1 MIRNPNDIQ
10 EGAKKIRMLIAGYP
24 GIGKSTLALSAPNP
38 LHIDVD
44 FGIDRIE
51 PRYRKPYIQP
61 QSYDEILSDLTPI
74 NLQDFDTLV
83 FDTGG
88 KLISLMSLWAI
99 KKDPKYGQRDG
110 SLSLKGY
117 GFVGKEFVRLMDY
130 CFYELQ
136 KNIVIV
142 FHATEEKDG
151 DNTRLRIKVE
161 GQTKNNVWEP
171 MDLGGFVEIY
181 GNDRTIGFSN
191 CERYFAKGTRGISG
205 IRKIPAL
212 GPTSPNDFLTKL
224 FAEYNA
230 KATAEVE
237 QNAVDQAAYEAAMVE
252 GTAIIAGIVDADTAN
267 AAMPK
272 YQAIKHALTSNK
284 ELADRTFNCFFRGGI
299 DFRYAR
305 RRGISSHDYTLLM
318 AAKSLYCHTAE
329 VTQGDLAEPQI
340 IPDEAFRLL
349 INALLI
355 ARFGLDALKITE
367 RRGQRGYTLRRLIRR
382 EAGGNAP
389 SAGLL
394 FPSEGR

>member
-1 MIRNPNDIQ
+1 MIRNPNDIRDG
-10 EGAKKIRMLIAGYP
+10 EKKIRMLIAGYP

-51 PRYRKPYIQP
+51 PRYRKAYIQP
-61 QSYDEILSDLTPI
+61 RSYDEILEDLTPI
-74 NLQDFDTLV
+74 NVQDFDTLV

-117 GFVGKEFVRLMDY
+117 GFVGKEFVRLMDF

-205 IRKIPAL
+205 IRKIPSL
-212 GPTSPNDFLTKL
+212 TPTSPNNFLTKL

-230 KATAEVE
+230 ISTREAE
-237 QNAVDQAAYEAAMVE
+237 QNAADQTTYEAAMAE
-252 GTAIIAGIVDADTAN
+252 GRAIIDTITDADTAN
-267 AAMPK
+267 AAMPRIK
-272 YQAIKHALTSNK
+272 AIKHALTSEK
-284 ELADRTFNCFFRGGI
+284 EVGVAFNAKIKACGLFY
-299 DFRYAR
+299 DKVLKK
-305 RRGISSHDYTLLM
+305 YTPM
-318 AAKSLYCHTAE
+318 PEDSTMGRKAKKE
-329 VTQGDLAEPQI
+329 QGS
-340 IPDEAFRLL
+340 
-349 INALLI
+349 
-355 ARFGLDALKITE
+355 GK
-367 RRGQRGYTLRRLIRR
+367 
-382 EAGGNAP
+382 
-389 SAGLL
+389 
-394 FPSEGR
+394 

>member
-51 PRYRKPYIQP
+51 PRYRVPYIQP
-61 QSYDEILSDLTPI
+61 QSYDEILGDLTPL

-171 MDLGGFVEIY
+171 MDLGGFMEIY

-191 CERYFAKGTRGISG
+191 CERYFAKGTRGING

-230 KATAEVE
+230 KAAAEVE
-237 QNAVDQAAYEAAMVE
+237 RNAADREAYEAAMLE
-252 GTAIIAGIVDADTAN
+252 GRSLIDSIVDADTAN

-272 YQAIKHALTSNK
+272 YRSIKQALTSGK
-284 ELADRTFNCFFRGGI
+284 ELGALWNMKIKECGLFYDKVLE
-299 DFRYAR
+299 RYTPAPEVKK
-305 RRGISSHDYTLLM
+305 G
-318 AAKSLYCHTAE
+318 AE
-329 VTQGDLAEPQI
+329 
-340 IPDEAFRLL
+340 
-349 INALLI
+349 
-355 ARFGLDALKITE
+355 
-367 RRGQRGYTLRRLIRR
+367 
-382 EAGGNAP
+382 
-389 SAGLL
+389 
-394 FPSEGR
+394 

>member
-212 GPTSPNDFLTKL
+212 GPTSPNDFLAKL

-284 ELADRTFNCFFRGGI
+284 ELGVLWNKKVKECGLFYDKVLKK
-299 DFRYAR
+299 
-305 RRGISSHDYTLLM
+305 YTPAP
-318 AAKSLYCHTAE
+318 AAPGEEKGAE
-329 VTQGDLAEPQI
+329 
-340 IPDEAFRLL
+340 
-349 INALLI
+349 
-355 ARFGLDALKITE
+355 
-367 RRGQRGYTLRRLIRR
+367 
-382 EAGGNAP
+382 
-389 SAGLL
+389 
-394 FPSEGR
+394 

>member
-1 MIRNPNDIQ
+1 MIRNPNDLHDG
-10 EGAKKIRMLIAGYP
+10 EKKIRMLIAGYP

-61 QSYDEILSDLTPI
+61 KSYDEILEDLTPV

-130 CFYELQ
+130 CFYELD
-136 KNIVIV
+136 KHIVIV

-171 MDLGGFVEIY
+171 MDLGGFVEMY
-181 GNDRTIGFSN
+181 GKDRTIGFSN

-205 IRKIPAL
+205 VLKIPAL
-212 GPTSPNDFLTKL
+212 GPNSHNDFLTKL

-230 KATAEVE
+230 KAAAEVE
-237 QNAVDQAAYEAAMVE
+237 QNAVDQAAYEAAMIE
-252 GTAIIAGIVDADTAN
+252 GTEIIAGITDADSAN

-272 YQAIKHALTSNK
+272 YKAIKHALTSNK
-284 ELADRTFNCFFRGGI
+284 ELGVIWNKKIEDCGLFF
-299 DFRYAR
+299 DKVLKRYTPVQKEQK
-305 RRGISSHDYTLLM
+305 G
-318 AAKSLYCHTAE
+318 AE
-329 VTQGDLAEPQI
+329 
-340 IPDEAFRLL
+340 
-349 INALLI
+349 
-355 ARFGLDALKITE
+355 
-367 RRGQRGYTLRRLIRR
+367 
-382 EAGGNAP
+382 
-389 SAGLL
+389 
-394 FPSEGR
+394 